1 VHGFA
6 SSSTATRTQT
16 QTRTRTATRT
26 AAGAPAPGDPG
37 GSRTITSTADDEKRK
52 RKEKEKE
59 KEIKKLKA
67 RRERHLQKKRKK
79 AQKVEENRKKAV
91 RRAERRKA
99 IKDEGGFLK
108 FWWKKAFGGVDAKTA
123 AGDETWGMGVR
134 RDGGK
139 GTMSGGVSA
148 VDPSRTGVPGP
159 PDIGAR
165 DAAGAGW
172 VKNRGRAVSDE
183 RVEREG
189 GEVKIHGAVPTLR
202 YASAGAP
209 GPGDPSTGGTSAV
222 AWNEK
227 GKSWKGEPR
236 QEDLGKEETG
246 GCFGCMCF

>member
-1 VHGFA
+1 
-6 SSSTATRTQT
+6 
-16 QTRTRTATRT
+16 
-26 AAGAPAPGDPG
+26 
-37 GSRTITSTADDEKRK
+37 
-52 RKEKEKE
+52 
-59 KEIKKLKA
+59 
-67 RRERHLQKKRKK
+67 LQKERKK

-139 GTMSGGVSA
+139 GTMSGGFS

-209 GPGDPSTGGTSAV
+209 GPGDPSTGV
-222 AWNEK
+222 RV
-227 GKSWKGEPR
+227 P
-236 QEDLGKEETG
+236 
-246 GCFGCMCF
+246 